1 MSMSEN
7 KDIVRRLAYDELW
20 NNWNIGA
27 ADDLFTADYVL
38 HLPGSPPINR
48 DGAKQVVAM
57 FGAAFPD
64 LKHVVD
70 EMIGEGSTVAARWT
84 VRGTHQGAFQGIAPS
99 SKPIVLSGMTVHH
112 MADGRITE
120 TWLAMDN
127 LDLLQQLGAMP
138 KPS

>member
-1 MSMSEN
+1 MPMSEN
-7 KDIVRRLAYDELW
+7 KDIVRRQWYDELW

-64 LKHVVD
+64 LKHVV
-70 EMIGEGSTVAARWT
+70 R
-84 VRGTHQGAFQGIAPS
+84 
-99 SKPIVLSGMTVHH
+99 
-112 MADGRITE
+112 
-120 TWLAMDN
+120 
-127 LDLLQQLGAMP
+127 
-138 KPS
+138 